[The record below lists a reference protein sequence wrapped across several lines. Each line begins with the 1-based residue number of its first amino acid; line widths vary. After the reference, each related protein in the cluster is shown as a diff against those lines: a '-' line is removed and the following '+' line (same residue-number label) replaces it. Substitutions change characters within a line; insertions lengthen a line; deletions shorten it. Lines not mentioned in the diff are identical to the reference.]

1 MGVSHGVDDDLII
14 GAELRSKQD
23 DRGNYNYFSTVVFC
37 ISSLNRL

>member
-23 DRGNYNYFSTVVFC
+23 DRGNYNFSTVVFC